1 MKSNTI
7 IISIITALITAITT
21 VFAVRAFEGP
31 PQISIKD
38 INNAKNVS
46 YTDAMLGG
54 KFQRSFISAS
64 PTNFTAAAEL
74 ITPSVVNIKALTS
87 DSKEYWNDGIVGAS
101 SGSGVIISSDG
112 YIVTNNHVIENSN
125 DIQVTLNDKRDYP
138 ARVVGTDPSTDLAV
152 LKIEAQKLIPV
163 RFGNSDS
170 VRVGEWVLAV
180 GNPFN
185 LESTVTAGIISA
197 KGRNINILDDKSS
210 IESFIQTD
218 AAVNPGNSGGALV
231 NTNGELIGINTAIIT
246 KSGRYEGYSFSIPV
260 NLAMKIIKDL
270 KDFGLVKRGFL
281 GVTVDELTPERAKA
295 SGLTSIT
302 GAYISNV
309 NDGTAAADAGLK
321 QGDVI
326 IGVNNIKINTK
337 PELLE
342 LIARFRP
349 GNIVSIQFIRGGK
362 TYKTDVTLK
371 NKNNTTALIEGT
383 KTEINA
389 FEKIGILELRTM
401 TDKEVKKVGK
411 KGIKVIKIDKGSKI
425 DKSNMEIGFIITQ
438 INDTKIDNVDQAIKL
453 IAKTTGKVTLE
464 GLYENFSDPYFYTF
478 SK

>member
-1 MKSNTI
+1 
-7 IISIITALITAITT
+7 
-21 VFAVRAFEGP
+21 
-31 PQISIKD
+31 
-38 INNAKNVS
+38 
-46 YTDAMLGG
+46 
-54 KFQRSFISAS
+54 
-64 PTNFTAAAEL
+64 
-74 ITPSVVNIKALTS
+74 
-87 DSKEYWNDGIVGAS
+87 
-101 SGSGVIISSDG
+101 
-112 YIVTNNHVIENSN
+112 
-125 DIQVTLNDKRDYP
+125 
-138 ARVVGTDPSTDLAV
+138 
-152 LKIEAQKLIPV
+152 
-163 RFGNSDS
+163 
-170 VRVGEWVLAV
+170 
-180 GNPFN
+180 
-185 LESTVTAGIISA
+185 
-197 KGRNINILDDKSS
+197 LDDKSS